1 MVTESLRVAGMGQA
15 MLSDVVAITP
25 KTRSAKHGQSNK
37 SETLI
42 ALEEEKEL
50 LLSQRRVVDHQASVL
65 VNYSKSITGEHVAPD
80 DMLAFLSSF
89 VTLGDENAKA
99 VQELNRRQRSIERKI
114 TKELDD
120 PAEEHDSSHLRN
132 IKVKLVIN
140 AEEDHV
146 AEITLTY
153 RKFLVREKDL
163 Y

>member
-15 MLSDVVAITP
+15 ILSDVVAITP
-25 KTRSAKHGQSNK
+25 KNRAFKHGQSKK
-37 SETLI
+37 SETMI
-42 ALEEEKEL
+42 VLEEEKEL
-50 LLSQRRVVDHQASVL
+50 ILSQRRVVDHQASIL
-65 VNYSKSITGEHVAPD
+65 VNYSKSITGEHVAPE
-80 DMLAFLSSF
+80 DMLAFLTSF

-99 VQELNRRQRSIERKI
+99 IQELTRRQRSVESKI
-114 TKELDD
+114 AKELDD

-140 AEEDHV
+140 ADEDHV

-153 RKFLVREKDL
+153 RKFLAREKCL